1 TYSFST
7 VVTTTI
13 VTNERCKLQT
23 NASSSSSIFNIL
35 SFNSESLDEFTF
47 RFDSLRRNSAF
58 CEEKGLVDTMAI
70 TALPVNCW
78 LRERLNKWVQLSGHE
93 GTIVPA
99 TDKTLWKKRSYSGCN
114 ESNAYRALMNDSALQ
129 AFVPRYYREVEYG
142 NDSFIEIED
151 LTALFDDPAIMDIKM
166 GTRTFLESELN
177 SKIVRNDLYEKMVS
191 LDPYEPTEEE
201 HATKAITKMR
211 YMQFREKK
219 SSTAT
224 LGYRIEAAKFLENKL
239 FFCNFFK
246 KIKTHEDIRKTLVE
260 FFGQHIS
267 TAGYHI
273 LQRLQRLREAVQ
285 KSLFFRTHEVIGSS
299 LLLMYDATLANVWM
313 IDFAKSIP
321 MEIDS
326 VNHRREWIFGNHED
340 GYFVGLDNLIKVNYL
355 PDDFLFFYFAVF
367 ALLLLV

>member
-1 TYSFST
+1 MRSNREIERMRWQEFSLRFE
-7 VVTTTI
+7 
-13 VTNERCKLQT
+13 ERVGGYDG
-23 NASSSSSIFNIL
+23 N
-35 SFNSESLDEFTF
+35 NSTAGELLAQGALEQLGAAVRTR
-47 RFDSLRRNSAF
+47 RFDSSSLLLSFHLIPWA
-58 CEEKGLVDTMAI
+58 MI
-70 TALPVNCW
+70 TVPLHSVVSRCT
-78 LRERLNKWVQLSGHE
+78 LYCLSDYYLT
-93 GTIVPA
+93 GTIIPA

-224 LGYRIEAAKFLENKL
+224 LGYRIEAAKMPGGVLQKS
-239 FFCNFFK
+239 FK

-273 LQRLQRLREAVQ
+273 LQRLKRLREAVQ

-326 VNHRREWIFGNHED
+326 VDHRREWIFGNHED
-340 GYFVGLDNLIKVNYL
+340 GYFVGLDNLIKIMEEL
-355 PDDFLFFYFAVF
+355 I
-367 ALLLLV
+367 LL

>member
-1 TYSFST
+1 MA
-7 VVTTTI
+7 I
-13 VTNERCKLQT
+13 AIKKP
-23 NASSSSSIFNIL
+23 
-35 SFNSESLDEFTF
+35 
-47 RFDSLRRNSAF
+47 RNSAT
-58 CEEKGLVDTMAI
+58 EKFALGLVDTMAI

-78 LRERLNKWVQLSGHE
+78 LRERLNNWVQLSGHE
-93 GTIVPA
+93 GTIIPA

-224 LGYRIEAAKFLENKL
+224 LGYRIEAAKMPGGVLQKS
-239 FFCNFFK
+239 FK

-273 LQRLQRLREAVQ
+273 LQRLKRLREAVQ

-326 VNHRREWIFGNHED
+326 VDHRREWIFGNHED
-340 GYFVGLDNLIKVNYL
+340 GYFVGLDNLIKIMEEL
-355 PDDFLFFYFAVF
+355 I
-367 ALLLLV
+367 LL

>member
-1 TYSFST
+1 NT
-7 VVTTTI
+7 
-13 VTNERCKLQT
+13 
-23 NASSSSSIFNIL
+23 
-35 SFNSESLDEFTF
+35 SLKF
-47 RFDSLRRNSAF
+47 A
-58 CEEKGLVDTMAI
+58 
-70 TALPVNCW
+70 
-78 LRERLNKWVQLSGHE
+78 
-93 GTIVPA
+93 GTIIPA

-239 FFCNFFK
+239 FSCNLQGYFKEYIIFQMPGGVLQKSFK

-273 LQRLQRLREAVQ
+273 LQRLKRLREAVQ

-326 VNHRREWIFGNHED
+326 VDHRREWIFGNHED
-340 GYFVGLDNLIKVNYL
+340 GYFVGLDNLIKIMEEL
-355 PDDFLFFYFAVF
+355 I
-367 ALLLLV
+367 LL

>member
-1 TYSFST
+1 
-7 VVTTTI
+7 
-13 VTNERCKLQT
+13 
-23 NASSSSSIFNIL
+23 
-35 SFNSESLDEFTF
+35 
-47 RFDSLRRNSAF
+47 
-58 CEEKGLVDTMAI
+58 MAI
-70 TALPVNCW
+70 TALPVDCW

-99 TDKTLWKKRSYSGCN
+99 TDKTLWKKRSYSGYS

-129 AFVPRYYREVEYG
+129 AFVPRYYREVEYE
-142 NDSFIEIED
+142 NSSFIEIED

-201 HATKAITKMR
+201 HATKAITKTR

-224 LGYRIEAAKFLENKL
+224 LGYRIEAAKMPGGILQKS
-239 FFCNFFK
+239 FK
-246 KIKTHEDIRKTLVE
+246 KIKTHEDIRETLVE

-273 LQRLQRLREAVQ
+273 LQRLKRLREAVQ

-326 VNHRREWIFGNHED
+326 VDHRREWVFGNHED
-340 GYFVGLDNLIKVNYL
+340 GYFVGLDNLIKIMEEL
-355 PDDFLFFYFAVF
+355 I
-367 ALLLLV
+367 LL